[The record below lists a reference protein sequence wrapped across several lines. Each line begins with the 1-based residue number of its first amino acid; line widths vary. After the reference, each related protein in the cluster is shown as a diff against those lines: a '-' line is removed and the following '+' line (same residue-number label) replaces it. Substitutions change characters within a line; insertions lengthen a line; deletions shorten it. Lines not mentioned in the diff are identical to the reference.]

1 MLAEATSTIEEQLA
15 DPEFFV
21 DPFRTYATLRQEQPV
36 YWCDR
41 WQTWMITRY
50 DDVIDA
56 LRDHHH
62 FSNQGRQSMLLAR
75 LPANRQTGLKHLQ
88 SHYRQGG
95 MSNQDPPDH
104 TRLRDL
110 VNLALTPRM
119 VDDLEPGIQRT
130 VDTLLDEL
138 QTGEPFDFMDRF
150 ANQLPAIV
158 IAELL
163 GLPPEDR
170 AKFQHWSNEITSFL
184 GTGLADEA
192 KAFRGQRAMRN
203 LRSYLAGQL
212 RERSR
217 SPSSDLLSRFAGS
230 NAEGDTPTEN
240 EMIGSCVTLLMG
252 GHETTRNLLGN
263 GLLALLR
270 HPEQEEAL
278 RTNPALMSAAVE
290 EFLRFD
296 APVQRI
302 WRVAKKD
309 LSAGGHLLR
318 EGDSVFLMVG
328 AANRDCS
335 QFANP
340 DECILR
346 RAPNRHLTFGH
357 GIHFC
362 LGAALARLEAQIAFT
377 SLLQRFER
385 YELIQ
390 EPEYLPNVA
399 FRGLASLPV
408 KFFATTEKGGTPM
421 RQTVMH

>member
-15 DPEFFV
+15 DPEFFA
-21 DPFRTYATLRQEQPV
+21 DPYKAYAKLRAKKPV

-41 WQTWMITRY
+41 WETWLITRP
-50 DDVIDA
+50 DDIIEA
-56 LRDHHH
+56 LRNHRH
-62 FSNQGRQSMLLAR
+62 FSNQGRQSKLLAR
-75 LPANRQTGLKHLQ
+75 LPADRQTRLKHLQ

-104 TRLRDL
+104 TRLRGL

-130 VDTLLDEL
+130 VDTILDEL
-138 QTGEPFDFMDRF
+138 PTGEPFDFMDRF

-163 GLPPEDR
+163 GLPAEDR
-170 AKFQHWSNEITSFL
+170 ERFQRWSNEITSFL
-184 GTGLADEA
+184 GMGLADEA
-192 KAFRGQRAMRN
+192 RALRGQRAMRN

-217 SPSSDLLSRFAGS
+217 SPSSDLLSRFSAA
-230 NAEGDTPTEN
+230 NAEGDTLTEN

-263 GLLALLR
+263 GLLAFIR
-270 HPEQEEAL
+270 HPDQVASL
-278 RTNPALMSAAVE
+278 RQSPELMPAAVE
-290 EFLRFD
+290 ELLRLD

-302 WRVAKKD
+302 WRIVKQERSVA
-309 LSAGGHLLR
+309 GQLLR

-328 AANRDCS
+328 AANRDSS
-335 QFANP
+335 QFP
-340 DECILR
+340 DPDKCILSR
-346 RAPNRHLTFGH
+346 TPNRHLTFGH
-357 GIHFC
+357 GVHFC
-362 LGAALARLEAQIAFT
+362 LGAALARREAQIAFT

-385 YELIQ
+385 LELRQ
-390 EPEYLPNVA
+390 EPEYLPNIA

-408 KFFATTEKGGTPM
+408 EVFATGEQGGTPM
-421 RQTVMH
+421 PHALRR